1 MSYLY
6 ETAKDAVTG
15 TYSYVQEKVMAS
27 KELFAGAVVGG
38 LLLATEAQAATCS
51 NTAAGG
57 ICTLLT
63 ASNIFTEMKDIA
75 TWISLGFIVFGF
87 ILFAGFKI
95 YGVSKKS

>member
-27 KELFAGAVVGG
+27 KALFAGAVVGG
-38 LLLATEAQAATCS
+38 LLLATEAQAACS
-51 NTAAGG
+51 NTAADG
-57 ICTLLT
+57 ICTLMT

-75 TWISLGFIVFGF
+75 TWIALGFIVFGF